1 MTVANWLI
9 IIWTILMGFVS
20 YFTYNR
26 LMNPVLFMNLIWCIC
41 TFFSTLGLFSFYIP
55 TEKTYYYV
63 LIFLITYTI
72 YSLVFHSGFSRIKVK
87 LFKMRDRTKEND
99 LSDGLELHIN
109 VTLLAMIL
117 IFFAL
122 LLLPSFVKSIKYVF
136 SGNLVALRTMF
147 LSDSYTLFGHY
158 MSYFYS
164 YIIRPYIVFLDILAA
179 YAVAKNYSQK
189 WRLFTLA
196 AVGSLIHVVLT
207 AGRML
212 IFELGCYILI
222 SLLLYKPRTK
232 RGTFIRLIFNRWSA
246 RITSRGITVLLFSIP
261 VIIGVVYVTSFRADK
276 HLGVFGTFWQYSVG
290 TMSYL
295 DIVVNEPAK
304 FGLVKGQYLYG
315 KATFGFI
322 TGIFDTLL
330 SVFTGADYQGA
341 DYLTGLFTER
351 FYHISPYVSL
361 NATATILYPFLR
373 DWGFIGLF
381 IGSAVIAL
389 LVEFVYHK
397 AVTINSLSW
406 NMALIAM
413 YYMILF
419 SVWRY
424 TLMIPTTYMAFV
436 WIVAFSF
443 LNNSRYK
450 INLSG
455 KRSRKVAN

>member
-1 MTVANWLI
+1 MTVANGLI
-9 IIWTILMGFVS
+9 IIWTVAMGIVS
-20 YFTYNR
+20 YFTYDR
-26 LMNPVLFMNLIWCIC
+26 LVNPVLFMNLIWCIC
-41 TFFSTLGLFSFYIP
+41 TTFSTLGLFSFYIP
-55 TEKTYYYV
+55 EEKTYVYV

-72 YSLVFHSGFSRIKVK
+72 FSLAFHSGFRRIK
-87 LFKMRDRTKEND
+87 FKFLTMRGRKKGSDISND
-99 LSDGLELHIN
+99 LELHIN

-117 IFFAL
+117 LCLAL
-122 LLLPSFVKSIKYVF
+122 LILPSFVKSIKYVL

-147 LSDSYTLFGHY
+147 LSDADSLFGQF

-179 YAVAKNYSQK
+179 YAVGKNYTQK

-232 RGTFIRLIFNRWSA
+232 GGTLIRLIFNRWSA
-246 RITSRGITVLLFSIP
+246 RITSRSITVLLFSIP

-276 HLGVFGTFWQYSVG
+276 HLGIFGTFWQYSIG

-304 FGLVKGQYLYG
+304 FGIVPGQYLYG

-322 TGIFDTLL
+322 TGVFSTLL

-351 FYHISPYVSL
+351 FYHISPHVSL

-381 IGSAVIAL
+381 IGPAIVAL

-406 NMALIAM
+406 NLVLIAM

-424 TLMIPTTYMAFV
+424 TLMIPTTYMSFV
-436 WIVAFSF
+436 WIAAFSI
-443 LNNSRYK
+443 LNNSSNK
-450 INLSG
+450 LNLRG
-455 KRSRKVAN
+455 KQSRKVAS